1 MAGQPDAADDLI
13 AELAKL
19 MAQDSKDDRPATET
33 PFSVRI
39 PGVEPSQPASSTPR
53 FDFSVQPSR
62 DEGAASMPLQGQGGS
77 ASPVPN
83 NSASASSSNTPREPA
98 EPAPE
103 PFHFDFQLGSGQR
116 QPEPPPSPRAAAPA
130 FEPPA
135 PAPRVPSPPQAPV
148 QAATPPPP
156 AEQRDSIADLI
167 AGELGLEA
175 EAPEQRF
182 EPMPVAD
189 PVPNLELRPS
199 MERANPQAPAP
210 TENDRFTVPPVFGVA
225 PQRPAAAQPA
235 APASPVPAPPQRP
248 VSQEPRFA
256 PQPPVQ
262 RPNEPTA
269 SGDDDFGRDP
279 IDEIESLIGSAMRVE
294 LDAPRER
301 APAPTPAPTPKREP
315 SPALRSLATPTLATP
330 KPSAPRNL
338 SSVDEAVFAAAQA
351 SGAEIDWVHAPETT
365 SRPEP
370 VARVRRRAPRVGVS
384 RAVAGPLVALLLLG
398 VAGGG
403 LYWALGL
410 DSDDGPAPLLTADA
424 TPIKETPAAQ
434 PDTTGSQSIIFNE
447 MDGVTPGE
455 NEQLVSRDQTN
466 LSEMANIPTPDVSEE
481 GLANRKVRTVT
492 VRPDG
497 TIVSSAEGVAGS
509 SILPVDRPNV
519 PVVPGATDGISELLA
534 NVEATTPAA
543 TLTPPTPTATPAPAA
558 TPTPEPTTAAATPAA
573 VPEVTLTP
581 AQPGSVVPAVD
592 AAGSPIPGKTAIVP
606 RTKPATFPP
615 QTIAAAPAATA
626 PLNAVIAPPTQAAGI
641 PGAREVAALPNSA
654 PAYVQLASQRSEA
667 DARQT
672 AQALVARFGPL
683 FGGASMEVQ
692 RVDLGERGI
701 YFRVRV
707 PASSLQEANTL
718 CNNIKAAGGDCF
730 TM

>member
-33 PFSVRI
+33 PFPVRI
-39 PGVEPSQPASSTPR
+39 PGVEPNPPASSAPR

-62 DEGAASMPLQGQGGS
+62 NEGAAPVLPQEQGGA
-77 ASPVPN
+77 ASPAPRNSEPVPP
-83 NSASASSSNTPREPA
+83 ANTLRRDPA
-98 EPAPE
+98 EPTPE
-103 PFHFDFQLGSGQR
+103 PFHFDFGLGAGR
-116 QPEPPPSPRAAAPA
+116 REPEHQPEPQQQHQPAAAPS

-135 PAPRVPSPPQAPV
+135 PAPRVP
-148 QAATPPPP
+148 PPPP
-156 AEQRDSIADLI
+156 APVASTPAQAEQRDSIADLI
-167 AGELGLEA
+167 AGELGLDEPD
-175 EAPEQRF
+175 EPF
-182 EPMPVAD
+182 EPNPVAD
-189 PVPNLELRPS
+189 PVPDLELRPS
-199 MERANPQAPAP
+199 LERANHQAAAP
-210 TENDRFTVPPVFGVA
+210 SENDRFTVPPVFGVGTPRAPAAQPVAPPRPVPAA
-225 PQRPAAAQPA
+225 PQRPVA
-235 APASPVPAPPQRP
+235 
-248 VSQEPRFA
+248 QEPRFV

-262 RPNEPTA
+262 RPSEPKVA
-269 SGDDDFGRDP
+269 SDDDFGRDP

-294 LDAPRER
+294 LDAPPER
-301 APAPTPAPTPKREP
+301 APAPTPAPVPKREP
-315 SPALRSLATPTLATP
+315 APALRSLATPTLATP
-330 KPSAPRNL
+330 KPSAPGNL

-351 SGAEIDWVHAPETT
+351 SGAAIDWVHAPEAAPK
-365 SRPEP
+365 PEP
-370 VARVRRRAPRVGVS
+370 VARVRRRAPRVGMS

-403 LYWALGL
+403 LYWALGVN
-410 DSDDGPAPLLTADA
+410 SEDGPAPLLTADA
-424 TPIKETPAAQ
+424 MPIKETPEAQ
-434 PDTTGSQSIIFNE
+434 PDSPNSQSIIFNE

-466 LSEMANIPTPDVSEE
+466 LSEMANIAPPDVSEE

-543 TLTPPTPTATPAPAA
+543 TLTPSTPAAAPAVAPAAPVAAATPAP
-558 TPTPEPTTAAATPAA
+558 ATPAA
-573 VPEVTLTP
+573 VPEVALTP
-581 AQPGSVVPAVD
+581 AQPGSLIPAVD
-592 AAGSPIPGKTAIVP
+592 AAGNPIPGKTAIVP
-606 RTKPATFPP
+606 RTKPATFAP
-615 QTIAAAPAATA
+615 QATA
-626 PLNAVIAPPTQAAGI
+626 PLNAVVAPPAQAAGGI
-641 PGAREVAALPNSA
+641 PGATEVAALPNNA

-667 DARQT
+667 DARTT

-701 YFRVRV
+701 YYRVRV
-707 PASSLQEANTL
+707 PATSLQAANTL